1 MLLILLFLM
10 LLMLLMLLSTDA
22 NDASDSTV
30 SDATNSTVLVLLVL
44 LFLMQL
50 IPLYH
55 HKRIYHSIHINLLD
69 DPLMFASSDF
79 AQMSSK
85 ITKLELTDCSI
96 LGPCID
102 GLITVGA
109 WQG

>member
-1 MLLILLFLM
+1 M
-10 LLMLLMLLSTDA
+10 LLMLLMLMSTDA
-22 NDASDSTV
+22 TDVSDSTV

-69 DPLMFASSDF
+69 NPLMFASSDF

-85 ITKLELTDCSI
+85 KSPIITKLELTDCSI